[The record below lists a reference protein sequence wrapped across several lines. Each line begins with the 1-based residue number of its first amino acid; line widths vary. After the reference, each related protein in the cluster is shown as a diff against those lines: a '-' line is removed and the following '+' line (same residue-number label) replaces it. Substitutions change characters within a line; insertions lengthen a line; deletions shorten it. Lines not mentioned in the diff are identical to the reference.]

1 MGRTDGLAGGDEAG
15 VDDRLALKDVQGSSK
30 NLAALE
36 GINKRLFV
44 DDRSSSLRDA
54 AESPSAMLELKGRE
68 DLERT
73 VLTIMTLS
81 FICASSEKYTTE
93 AEISARVFERE
104 TSRAD
109 LPLAP
114 MRCRVSSVRGHVKET
129 TSASLS
135 SSGSS
140 T

>member
-36 GINKRLFV
+36 SINKRLFV

-54 AESPSAMLELKGRE
+54 AESPSAMLELEGRE
-68 DLERT
+68 EFERT
-73 VLTIMTLS
+73 VLTMMTLS
-81 FICASSEKYTTE
+81 FICVSSKKQTTE
-93 AEISARVFERE
+93 AEISARVVERE